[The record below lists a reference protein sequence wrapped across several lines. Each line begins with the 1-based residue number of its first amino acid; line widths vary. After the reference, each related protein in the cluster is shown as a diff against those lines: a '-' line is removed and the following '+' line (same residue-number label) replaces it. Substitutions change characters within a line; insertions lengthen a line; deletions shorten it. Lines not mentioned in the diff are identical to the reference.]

1 MRLKANSGKSVATD
15 ADARSYSQEGV
26 RIPSFSL
33 EVHSLS
39 SAMAQW
45 QRLSAAELD
54 VADSIPGHSS

>member
-1 MRLKANSGKSVATD
+1 MLTHVP
-15 ADARSYSQEGV
+15 SQEGV

-33 EVHSLS
+33 EVYSLS